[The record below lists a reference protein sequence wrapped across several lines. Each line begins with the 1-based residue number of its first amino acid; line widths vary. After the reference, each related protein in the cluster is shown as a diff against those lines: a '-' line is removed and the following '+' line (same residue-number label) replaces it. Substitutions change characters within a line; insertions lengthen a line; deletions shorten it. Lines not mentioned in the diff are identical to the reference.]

1 MNNQTNTKRTTRSD
15 TPPDTVVTS
24 KRLPYEPPAITTSGT
39 LSVHAGSINLWLK
52 P

>member
-1 MNNQTNTKRTTRSD
+1 MNDQTNTKRTIGSD
-15 TPPDTVVTS
+15 TPHATVVDS
-24 KRLPYEPPAITTSGT
+24 KPKPYEPPAITTSGT